1 MQKTIYYPEGLP
13 VRTGDIVWNNE
24 GGECTQSDKYCH
36 GRRG

>member
-24 GGECTQSDKYCH
+24 GVNVRK
-36 GRRG
+36 